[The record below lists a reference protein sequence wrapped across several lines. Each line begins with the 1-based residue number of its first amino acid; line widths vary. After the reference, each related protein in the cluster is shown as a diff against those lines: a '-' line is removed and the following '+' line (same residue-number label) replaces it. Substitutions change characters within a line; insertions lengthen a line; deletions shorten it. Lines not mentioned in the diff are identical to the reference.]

1 MSAMAA
7 RKEHRQQTASSSDNN
22 RDVVISTRVP
32 VAEAE
37 RIKRF
42 ARAAQVSVSKYLRL
56 SATDEWEQ
64 MRITPPKPRKV
75 RAKVE
80 MQAVSELNRV
90 GVNLWQIVRHMNRG
104 GAVGSR
110 ELHAAIAEIRAA
122 VAKLAGDAD

>member
-1 MSAMAA
+1 MSA
-7 RKEHRQQTASSSDNN
+7 RREHRSKRGDDN
-22 RDVVISTRVP
+22 RDVVISTRIP
-32 VAEAE
+32 VAEAD
-37 RIKRF
+37 RIKQK
-42 ARAAQVSVSKYLRL
+42 ARAAQISVSKYLRL
-56 SATDEWEQ
+56 AAADEWEQ
-64 MRITPPKPRKV
+64 LRITPAKPRKV

-110 ELHAAIAEIRAA
+110 ELHDAISEIRAA

>member
-1 MSAMAA
+1 MAA
-7 RKEHRQQTASSSDNN
+7 RTEQGSKSSDGDDS
-22 RDVVISTRVP
+22 RDVVISTRIP
-32 VAEAE
+32 LAEAE
-37 RIKRF
+37 RIKRQ
-42 ARAAQVSVSKYLRL
+42 ARAAQISVSRYLRL
-56 SATDEWEQ
+56 AATEAWEQ
-64 MRITPPKPRKV
+64 LRITPPKPRKL

-110 ELHAAIAEIRAA
+110 ELHDAIAEVRAA

>member
-1 MSAMAA
+1 MTA
-7 RKEHRQQTASSSDNN
+7 RRKLQPKSDSSSDGDS

-42 ARAAQVSVSKYLRL
+42 ARTAQVSVSRYLRL
-56 SATDEWEQ
+56 AATDEWEQ
-64 MRITPPKPRKV
+64 MRITPPKPRKIK
-75 RAKVE
+75 AKVE

-104 GAVGSR
+104 GAVCSG
-110 ELHAAIAEIRAA
+110 ELHDAIAEIRAA